1 MCSCDGGEPLA
12 RDHAASDPAAID
24 RRDCQKNPKILR
36 GCRRCFPRPGGEA
49 SFGRVRN
56 PFRRPNDNAW
66 TQADRRER
74 WQTVLTVIAA
84 VMLVGGSFGLLL
96 WSLLAN

>member
-1 MCSCDGGEPLA
+1 M
-12 RDHAASDPAAID
+12 
-24 RRDCQKNPKILR
+24 
-36 GCRRCFPRPGGEA
+36 
-49 SFGRVRN
+49 RN